1 MEKEF
6 RIEGFMAAFTEKSG
20 KLSGF
25 VKEIPECRAE
35 SPDMLTLRMELRS
48 AISDYIVAHAFEGQ

>member
-1 MEKEF
+1 MENEFKLEGFTVIFMEK
-6 RIEGFMAAFTEKSG
+6 GG

-35 SPDMLTLRMELRS
+35 SPDTLTFRMELRA
-48 AISDYIVAHAFEGQ
+48 AISHHIVAHAFI